1 MTRGRLTIM
10 DRVKNM
16 AEEKRPSHNAIIE
29 ESDPPPDQGSYRD
42 VDYRWNSPD
51 QGEELGG
58 SRRIPA
64 LLKASGPRL

>member
-16 AEEKRPSHNAIIE
+16 AEEKRHPHNAITE
-29 ESDPPPDQGSYRD
+29 ESDPPRPG
-42 VDYRWNSPD
+42 

-58 SRRIPA
+58 SSRIPA
-64 LLKASGPRL
+64 LLKRERTATLATEQNQPERSKQ